1 MAREEVVLKTDHE
14 VAAVKQQLEGAVD
27 AVERAPER
35 GEGKILMSK
44 EGVLE
49 YLRMGAELAGE
60 LEVVREAAGT
70 LLDDIE
76 DRIEGE
82 SEDE

>member
-1 MAREEVVLKTDHE
+1 MKTDHE
-14 VAAVKQQLEGAVD
+14 VLAAKQQLEGAVD

-44 EGVLE
+44 DGVLE

-60 LEVVREAAGT
+60 LETLRKVVGPRSMRDVDT
-70 LLDDIE
+70 LAEGIE
-76 DRIEGE
+76 DE
-82 SEDE
+82 